1 MVFVSTSRW
10 MGLILAVTAA
20 TAGSGSLVWASTA
33 FANTVPHPHHASA
46 QATVSASPSSNQ
58 PSFVFL
64 PPWPDEWE

>member
-1 MVFVSTSRW
+1 MNKSQWVARV
-10 MGLILAVTAA
+10 LAVSAA

-33 FANTVPHPHHASA
+33 FANTVPHSHNASI
-46 QATVSASPSSNQ
+46 QATASVQSTPNQ